1 MKFIE
6 NLCPPALIYLIFMA
20 IHVGLDLSL
29 SHYISA
35 VIKLVSGIVG
45 VYLLDILCDIDLGIV
60 SWAIVVTPFIIV
72 SLATSIS
79 LGLGMDHLLQTQI
92 KETFTTNTKSMPPA
106 DDLPQSSNA
115 MY

>member
-1 MKFIE
+1 
-6 NLCPPALIYLIFMA
+6 MA

-35 VIKLVSGIVG
+35 IIKAVSGIVG
-45 VYLLDILCDIDLGIV
+45 VYVLDILCDIDLGIV

-79 LGLGMDHLLQTQI
+79 LGLGMDHLLQKQI
-92 KETFTTNTKSMPPA
+92 HESFTNHKKPA
-106 DDLPQSSNA
+106 YDHPVSSHPIH
-115 MY
+115 

>member
-6 NLCPPALIYLIFMA
+6 NLCPPALIYLLFMS

-35 VIKLVSGIVG
+35 VIKAVSGIVG
-45 VYLLDILCDIDLGIV
+45 VYILDILCDIDLGIV

-72 SLATSIS
+72 SLATAIS
-79 LGLGMDHLLQTQI
+79 LGLGMDHLLQSQL
-92 KETFTTNTKSMPPA
+92 KESFTTSSRKRPA
-106 DDLPQSSNA
+106 DDHPLPSNPVH
-115 MY
+115 